1 MAISSLLAGLAETT
15 MKGRATVSKL
25 DPSIRGKIV
34 FTYGGN
40 NLGKTKNAVK
50 FPNPVVIPLEKGM
63 NGTQGA
69 LVLKTATYT
78 DVKMHVRTLTT
89 NPQWLKALE
98 QEPITIVIDGAEKLG
113 LMCQRWL
120 CQKYDVADISEGKG
134 GYGLW
139 GYYEKEIAGL
149 VMDLTSQ
156 GYTILFIGHRQVDHK
171 TGFITPKGDKR
182 NIDPIIDVCDVV
194 AYLTPNGVDENN
206 QVIPSSAWL
215 AETDQFFARSR
226 FDYMDTYLETFSA
239 GNLIEAIREGIQRE
253 IDATSGEVTDFAG
266 QQEMYQ
272 SSIQM
277 NHEET
282 ISALA
287 GQYDQLANIDRLDV
301 WEDVVARHL
310 DGIPVSEAKPS
321 QLENLHAIYN
331 DLAEFLETAG
341 A

>member
-1 MAISSLLAGLAETT
+1 MAISPLLAGLAEQT

-25 DPSIRGKIV
+25 DPSIRGKII

-40 NLGKTKNAVK
+40 NLGKTKNAVM

-69 LVLKTATYT
+69 LVLKTATYM

-120 CQKYDVADISEGKG
+120 CGKYDVADISEGKG

-156 GYTILFIGHRQVDHK
+156 GYTILFIGHRQADHK
-171 TGFITPKGDKR
+171 TGFVTPKGDKR

-226 FDYMDTYLETFSA
+226 FDYMDTYLPHYSA
-239 GNLIEAIREGIQRE
+239 ENLIEAIRVGIQRE
-253 IDATSGEVTDFAG
+253 IDATDGEATDFTG

-272 SSIQM
+272 SATQM
-277 NHEET
+277 SHEET
-282 ISALA
+282 INALA
-287 GQYDQLANIDRLDV
+287 GQYDQLAQIDRLDI
-301 WEDVVARHL
+301 WEDFVGRHL

-331 DLAEFLETAG
+331 DLADFLSSAS
-341 A
+341 